1 MVCCTSVRPI
11 FGTASVTAPASADF
25 IKLRR
30 LIRKVLNLSR
40 PAHINHV
47 LLKFLTNL
55 DRRSGED
62 GPKAARRFGEPS
74 PSRGSRTEY
83 AIGGIGQMP
92 PDHQSGAFGGIGG
105 ILDR

>member
-1 MVCCTSVRPI
+1 MSCASERPI
-11 FGTASVTAPASADF
+11 CGVARAAAPASVDF
-25 IKLRR
+25 RKLRR

-62 GPKAARRFGEPS
+62 GPKAALGLIAVDDVKELLLAE
-74 PSRGSRTEY
+74 GV
-83 AIGGIGQMP
+83 GGHGT
-92 PDHQSGAFGGIGG
+92 QS
-105 ILDR
+105 